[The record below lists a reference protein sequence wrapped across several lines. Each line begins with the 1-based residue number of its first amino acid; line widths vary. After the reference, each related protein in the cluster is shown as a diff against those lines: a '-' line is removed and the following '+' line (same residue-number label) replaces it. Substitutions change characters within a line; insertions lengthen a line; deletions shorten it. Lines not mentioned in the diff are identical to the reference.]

1 MQFKNVVIQS
11 LAAIDAPI
19 EMTSAEIGDRL
30 RPAMDRLGLRPGL
43 IEEISGI
50 KTRRFWNN
58 GTQPSDAATLA
69 AKKAFDDAGID
80 KDKIGVLINTSVCKD
95 FLEPSTACLVHGN
108 LGLHERCLNF
118 DIGNACLAFLNG
130 MDVAARMIERG
141 EVDYALIVDA
151 ESSRPITEA
160 TIERLLQPGVKEEQF
175 RAEFASLTLGSGSAA
190 MVLCRRELAPD
201 GHSYL
206 GSVTRAATQF
216 NRLCY
221 GQMDRMVTD
230 TRVLLTEGLK
240 LATKTFSAAREKLGW
255 MVSELDQFIIHQV
268 SKAHTDSLMKLLGLD
283 PDKIHRIYPD
293 LGNIGP
299 AAVPIALAK
308 AVQMGKI
315 KRGDRVA
322 LLGIGSGLNCSM
334 AEIVW

>member
-19 EMTSAEIGDRL
+19 KLTSAQIAERL
-30 RPAMDRLGLRPGL
+30 RPAMERLGIRSDILEGT
-43 IEEISGI
+43 SGI
-50 KTRRFWNN
+50 EARRLWDHD
-58 GTQPSDAATLA
+58 TQPSDAATLA
-69 AKKAFDDAGID
+69 AEKAIGEAGID
-80 KDKIGVLINTSVCKD
+80 RDLIGVLINTSVCRD
-95 FLEPSTACLVHGN
+95 YLEPSTACLVHGN
-108 LGLHERCLNF
+108 LNLHERCLNF

-141 EVDYALIVDA
+141 EVEYALIVDA
-151 ESSRPITEA
+151 ESSGPITEA
-160 TIERLLQPGVKEEQF
+160 TINRLLEPGVGEQQF
-175 RAEFASLTLGSGSAA
+175 RAEFASLTLGSGAAA
-190 MVLCRRELAPD
+190 MIMCRRELAPK

-216 NRLCY
+216 NKLCY

-230 TRVLLTEGLK
+230 TKTLLIEGLT
-240 LATKTFSAAREKLGW
+240 LATKTFAAAREKLGW
-255 MVSELDQFIIHQV
+255 VVEELDQFIIHQV

-283 PDKIHRIYPD
+283 PKKIFRIYPE

-308 AVQMGKI
+308 AVAGGKI
-315 KRGDRVA
+315 NKGDRVA